1 MAGGKGH
8 ASKVSKPVK
17 PQSRQLQ
24 PRLSTLLYIYCIYKI
39 SCVYIYIL
47 TDLMIASRRYT
58 LKKLSL
64 EQDAKKSSLKHGNKS
79 KPPFHQHFPR
89 KMDRCETWF
98 CMEERNPN
106 KLHDPGSFVLSSSM
120 ANTCHVEWASGLKP
134 LCYIVQ

>member
-1 MAGGKGH
+1 M
-8 ASKVSKPVK
+8 
-17 PQSRQLQ
+17 
-24 PRLSTLLYIYCIYKI
+24 YIYPHRFDDRFKKI
-39 SCVYIYIL
+39 HVKTTIL
-47 TDLMIASRRYT
+47 GAGR
-58 LKKLSL
+58 
-64 EQDAKKSSLKHGNKS
+64 KKSSLKHGNKS

-120 ANTCHVEWASGLKP
+120 ANTCHVQWASGEKP